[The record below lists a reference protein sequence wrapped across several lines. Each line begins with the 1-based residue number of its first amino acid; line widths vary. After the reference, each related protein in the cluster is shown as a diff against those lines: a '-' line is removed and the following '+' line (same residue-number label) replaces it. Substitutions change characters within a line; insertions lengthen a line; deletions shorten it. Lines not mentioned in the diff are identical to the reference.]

1 MTRDEIIRLAR
12 EAEKLWVQHGD
23 ENDSNRFLEIFA
35 ALVAKAEREASF
47 LRGYAAAVSARREQM
62 NREEVIRLAKEAGLQ
77 PYYDAQSLAIE
88 RFAKLAAAAERE
100 ACIKIIEA
108 YQIPVGK
115 SAAGEMARDWTVDAL
130 KYIRDEIRARGESK

>member
-1 MTRDEIIRLAR
+1 MTREDIIRLA
-12 EAEKLWVQHGD
+12 Q
-23 ENDSNRFLEIFA
+23 
-35 ALVAKAEREASF
+35 
-47 LRGYAAAVSARREQM
+47 
-62 NREEVIRLAKEAGLQ
+62 EAGFLGVIIAS
-77 PYYDAQSLAIE
+77 PEELE
-88 RFAKLAAAAERE
+88 RFAELAAAAERE